1 MPSPGIASPR
11 APGNGPGWTDT
22 RTERLKALWA
32 EGRSASEIAGL
43 LGEVTRN
50 AVIGK
55 VHRLNLAGRK
65 TTSRQPVP
73 RRTSPRRH
81 RSGRVELRLPPS
93 RFVRAASPLPPSPP
107 PPVAARMLPLRQLR
121 DDQCRCRPAIP
132 AKPVSASAGARR
144 RPAFPIASTTRPL
157 RITRPP
163 AAGGPHELSSGSRTL
178 WRRHWRPGASLYRP
192 RRARG
197 RVPGGV
203 ELRALRPPA
212 FVDGRLVAPVAGSVA
227 ARIMR
232 FDAFGAIVFVILA
245 TLFVLVAGPMMDQ
258 CRPGF

>member
-55 VHRLNLAGRK
+55 VHRLDLAGRK

-121 DDQCRCRPAIP
+121 DDQCRWPAGDPRKAGFGFCGCQKASGVPYCEHHAAIAYNP
-132 AKPVSASAGARR
+132 AARR
-144 RPAFPIASTTRPL
+144 
-157 RITRPP
+157 
-163 AAGGPHELSSGSRTL
+163 
-178 WRRHWRPGASLYRP
+178 
-192 RRARG
+192 G
-197 RVPGGV
+197 RS
-203 ELRALRPPA
+203 A
-212 FVDGRLVAPVAGSVA
+212 
-227 ARIMR
+227 
-232 FDAFGAIVFVILA
+232 
-245 TLFVLVAGPMMDQ
+245 
-258 CRPGF
+258 